1 MPNETDKQQPGSLTV
16 AAVQMV
22 SQGDVDANMRAAETL
37 VIRAAEAGAQLVL
50 LPENFA
56 VFNAKALHEWGEK
69 ELDQVLSAQV
79 SRWAQQQGLWIV
91 AGTLPQRR
99 RYPAGQETVSPGRVR
114 TSSLV
119 FDPAGNQQARYDKI
133 HLFDVDV
140 ADAHGAYRESETIE
154 PGTAPVLVNLP
165 LSGAGSVRL
174 GLSVCYDLRFPE
186 LYRRLSRQGADI
198 LTVPAA
204 FTWETGRAHWEP
216 LLRAR
221 AIENQCFVLAANQ
234 GGQHSAT
241 RRTWGHSMIIDP
253 WGRVL
258 ACHEE
263 GEGLVT
269 ATLDLAFQ
277 ADLRQQMPVQSHRVL
292 E

>member
-1 MPNETDKQQPGSLTV
+1 MPDTTDNPQAQTTTV

-22 SQGDVDANMRAAETL
+22 SQGDVDANMK
-37 VIRAAEAGAQLVL
+37 AAEALVARAANAGAELVL

-56 VFNAKALHEWGEK
+56 VFNAKALYEWGEK
-69 ELDQVLSAQV
+69 ELQQTLSAQV
-79 SRWAQQQGLWIV
+79 AAWARQQGLWIV

-99 RYPAGQETVSPGRVR
+99 RFPGNADPVSEGRVR

-119 FDPAGNQQARYDKI
+119 FDPQGNQQARYDKI

-154 PGTAPVLVNLP
+154 PGSETALVNMAL
-165 LSGAGSVRL
+165 AGGRSLRL

-186 LYRRLSRQGADI
+186 LYRHLSRQGADL

-204 FTWETGRAHWEP
+204 FTWETGRAHWES

-234 GGQHSAT
+234 GGQHTAT

-258 ACHEE
+258 ACQEE
-263 GEGLVT
+263 GEGVVT
-269 ATLDLAFQ
+269 ATLDLAAQ
-277 ADLRQQMPVQSHRVL
+277 QELRSKMPVQSHRVL
-292 E
+292 D